1 VARGVASTVF
11 VMVAPASA
19 QSPPIAVSPDVTAI
33 FGGLEV
39 RDQGAFVDGPSG
51 FLASVDL
58 GPLPE
63 AAAVDALHT
72 TSDAGVLFSLDSHAD
87 LGGLPVAP
95 ADVVRWGGTAH
106 EIVFDAS
113 VAGVPPGTNVDALSQ
128 RDDELLLS
136 FDADLELGG
145 IAYRPVDLVA
155 WDGVDFSL
163 AFDGLAAG
171 LGPGLDVD
179 AAHLES
185 IGDLLLSFDT
195 AGSVGGVDFADE
207 DVLRHDPSAGSW
219 EMFYDGSAEHPEWL
233 AADLDAVSVHQ
244 APLLSEVPTL
254 SDIALL
260 LLTAT
265 LAAAGVALVG
275 VKSR

>member
-1 VARGVASTVF
+1 
-11 VMVAPASA
+11 MVAPASA
-19 QSPPIAVSPDVTAI
+19 QSLPIAVSPDVTAI
-33 FGGLEV
+33 FGGGLEV
-39 RDQGAFVDGPSG
+39 RDQGAFVDGPAG
-51 FLASVDL
+51 VLASVDL

-72 TSDAGVLFSLDSHAD
+72 TGEVGALFSLATHAD

-95 ADVVRWGGTAH
+95 ADVVRWDGAGH

-113 VAGVPPGTNVDALSQ
+113 DVGVPPGANVDALSR

-136 FDADLELGG
+136 FDVDLELGG
-145 IAYRPVDLVA
+145 IGYRPVDLVA
-155 WDGVDFSL
+155 WDGVAFSL

-179 AAHLES
+179 AAHLEAT
-185 IGDLLLSFDT
+185 DLLLLSFDT

-207 DVLRHDPSAGSW
+207 DVLRHDRFDGSW

-244 APLLSEVPTL
+244 ATLLSDIPTL
-254 SDIALL
+254 SEIALL
-260 LLTAT
+260 LLAAT
-265 LAAAGVALVG
+265 LAAAGVALIG